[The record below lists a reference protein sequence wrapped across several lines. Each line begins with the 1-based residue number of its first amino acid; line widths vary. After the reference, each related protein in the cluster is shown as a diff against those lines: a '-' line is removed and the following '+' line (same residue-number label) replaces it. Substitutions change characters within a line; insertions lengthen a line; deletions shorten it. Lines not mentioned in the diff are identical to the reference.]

1 MKKAVVV
8 LLTILMLFTLFQG
21 ALRESV
27 VKAVSTPIWPMFH
40 YNAQRTGQC
49 PYDTSKNNGTL
60 KWKYE
65 TGDVIYSAPAIASD
79 GTIYVGS
86 EDHYL
91 YAIGSNGMLKWKFKT
106 EGGVNS
112 PAIDH
117 NGTIYVGSDV
127 NLYAI
132 NPDGTLK
139 WKFKTD
145 NTVASSPAIGSNGMI
160 YVSSFDRYLYAISP
174 DGTLKW
180 KFKIGELVG
189 WYQSSPA
196 IGLDG
201 TIYVGSWDSCL
212 YAIYPNGT
220 LKWKFKT
227 DSTIVLSSPAIG
239 LDGTI
244 YVGSNDN
251 YFYAINPDGTLKWK
265 FKTDEGTSSSPA
277 IGLDGT
283 IYVGT
288 LYMYEKA
295 RDNYFYAIN
304 PDGTIKWKIKAF
316 GPIYSSPAISSDG
329 TIYIGLGDSE
339 FPGLSYY
346 DDYLY
351 AINPDHTIKWKFK
364 TEVINGYI
372 TSSPAISSDGTI
384 YVGSY
389 DHYLY
394 AIGNP
399 SFTITASTGTGGTIS
414 PSGTISVNYGD
425 SKTFTITPNPGYKI
439 KDVKVDGASVGSVST
454 YTFMNVEADH
464 TIEVVFEPITCTIT
478 ASAGS
483 GGTISLS
490 GTLTISYGD
499 SKTFTIVPNSGY
511 KISDVK
517 VDGASQGA
525 LSTYTFTN
533 VTTNHTISATF
544 EKEIT
549 QTVIILK
556 IGDTNFTVNGETRS
570 LDSPP
575 VIKNSRTLLPIRAV
589 VEALGG
595 TVGWD
600 ANDKKVTVSLGST
613 TLELW
618 IGKSI
623 AKVNGIDTPIDS
635 ANSKVVPE
643 IINSRTMLPLRFVTE
658 NLGCD
663 VNWDQNTKTITIT
676 NRKG

>member
-1 MKKAVVV
+1 MKKTVVI

-21 ALRESV
+21 ALRVSV
-27 VKAVSTPIWPMFH
+27 VKAGSAPIWPMFH
-40 YNAQRTGQC
+40 YNAQHTGQC

-65 TGDVIYSAPAIASD
+65 TGDDINSAPAIGSD

-91 YAIGSNGMLKWKFKT
+91 YAINPNGILKWKFKT

-112 PAIDH
+112 PAID
-117 NGTIYVGSDV
+117 NDGTIYVGSDV

-160 YVSSFDRYLYAISP
+160 YISSFDRYLYAISP

-189 WYQSSPA
+189 WFQSSPA
-196 IGLDG
+196 IGSDG
-201 TIYVGSWDSCL
+201 TIYVGSWDGCL

-227 DSTIVLSSPAIG
+227 DNTIVLSSPAIG
-239 LDGTI
+239 SDGTI

-277 IGLDGT
+277 IGSDGT

-295 RDNYFYAIN
+295 RDNYFYAIK

-339 FPGLSYY
+339 FPGSYY
-346 DDYLY
+346 DIYLY

-372 TSSPAISSDGTI
+372 PSSPAISSDGTI

-399 SFTITASTGTGGTIS
+399 SFTITASANAGGPIS
-414 PSGTISVNYGD
+414 PSGTITINSGD
-425 SKTFTITPNPGYKI
+425 SQIFTITPNAGYKI
-439 KDVKVDGASVGSVST
+439 KDVLVDGKSVGAVPT
-454 YTFMNVEADH
+454 YTFKNVTANH
-464 TIEVVFEPITCTIT
+464 TIEATFEPITFTIATSAGLGGSISPSGTIT
-478 ASAGS
+478 VNPGASKA
-483 GGTISLS
+483 
-490 GTLTISYGD
+490 
-499 SKTFTIVPNSGY
+499 FTITPNSGY

-517 VDGASQGA
+517 VDGVSVGA
-525 LSTYTFTN
+525 MSSYTFTN
-533 VTTNHTISATF
+533 ITSDHTISVTF

-549 QTVIILK
+549 QTIIILQ
-556 IGDTNFTVNGETRS
+556 IENSSFTVNGKTEY

-575 VIKNSRTLLPIRAV
+575 VIKNSRTLVPIRPI

-595 TVGWD
+595 SVGWD
-600 ANDKKVTVSLGST
+600 PAEKKVTVALGSNT
-613 TLELW
+613 IELW
-618 IGKSI
+618 IGKPI
-623 AKVNGIDTPIDS
+623 ARVNGMIKPIDS
-635 ANSKVVPE
+635 TNPKVVPE
-643 IINSRTMLPLRFVTE
+643 IINGRTMLPLRFVTE

-663 VNWDQNTKTITIT
+663 VKWDPNTKTITIT
-676 NRKG
+676 YEGG